1 MLSLIIQI
9 LLFIELIS
17 YSLFPTK
24 IITLVLT
31 WREYLIDIKMNTTKS
46 QVGINTNT
54 PFYAK
59 AFSLQAGASFQVQR
73 KRHRNQKSFP
83 FQPCCCRFVAVLG
96 LIAQLLESVRDMLWL
111 SDRLLHWN
119 TLVHRRVHN
128 QVPWLPNKQKSSSL
142 PLRALRL
149 IQRRHYRKKMVFHLK
164 LCKV

>member
-73 KRHRNQKSFP
+73 KRHRNQKP
-83 FQPCCCRFVAVLG
+83 ANGVTP
-96 LIAQLLESVRDMLWL
+96 
-111 SDRLLHWN
+111 
-119 TLVHRRVHN
+119 
-128 QVPWLPNKQKSSSL
+128 K
-142 PLRALRL
+142 
-149 IQRRHYRKKMVFHLK
+149 
-164 LCKV
+164 